1 MDESLGDDDSI
12 GVLDSGTNREE
23 IISLI
28 GNKIEN
34 VDGQSVIRVQTKYYV
49 WQSKLGLLDE
59 GNNGSRYVTNIL
71 VQAESGS
78 LAHDA
83 TFQTTLVDDNMSLQL
98 VFRNEAN
105 DDLPYG
111 TKTIFQQLITAEPD
125 DGRTIAT
132 DFEDMMRSRSDNMT
146 IRPVSM
152 MIVPLPFRARTIV
165 KKTIYPVFITGREI
179 SGLRSR
185 CNTCNHLDTSTP
197 RVEPVPYHYV
207 RIQEDRE
214 DTQRYQ
220 ESEFS
225 GATFSPSYK
234 KMNKEGQE
242 DTNRRQAEE
251 RQMRE
256 ELEEMR
262 RAATAREERA
272 RIAEQES
279 KERSKQASK
288 YAKVAKA
295 ARDAALQE
303 AEDIRRAQEHDQVV
317 QEENFERMEADLRD
331 KEARMRREIAKEN
344 EERIAKLVS
353 EKMEEAMAAM
363 NLANQQTLAA
373 GTVSGNAEQQCIL
386 PSISTTYDTNSFTE
400 SSLASAINVGT
411 SNPASFQAGQPQQ
424 LRAELRLLAIN
435 ANEKHPLTVTNISP
449 RKRKDRENGH
459 KDGDNAD
466 IETSP
471 SKYFCNDSNHL
482 N

>member
-1 MDESLGDDDSI
+1 MMQLSI
-12 GVLDSGTNREE
+12 
-23 IISLI
+23 
-28 GNKIEN
+28 
-34 VDGQSVIRVQTKYYV
+34 
-49 WQSKLGLLDE
+49 
-59 GNNGSRYVTNIL
+59 
-71 VQAESGS
+71 
-78 LAHDA
+78 
-83 TFQTTLVDDNMSLQL
+83 VDDNMSFQL

-105 DDLPYG
+105 DDLPNG

-125 DGRTIAT
+125 DGRIIAT

-152 MIVPLPFRARTIV
+152 MIVPLPFCARTIV

-214 DTQRYQ
+214 DTQHYQ

-242 DTNRRQAEE
+242 DTNRCQAEE

-279 KERSKQASK
+279 KERSKHASSK
-288 YAKVAKA
+288 GRSI
-295 ARDAALQE
+295 ARG
-303 AEDIRRAQEHDQVV
+303 RRYSQ
-317 QEENFERMEADLRD
+317 
-331 KEARMRREIAKEN
+331 
-344 EERIAKLVS
+344 
-353 EKMEEAMAAM
+353 
-363 NLANQQTLAA
+363 
-373 GTVSGNAEQQCIL
+373 G
-386 PSISTTYDTNSFTE
+386 P
-400 SSLASAINVGT
+400 
-411 SNPASFQAGQPQQ
+411 
-424 LRAELRLLAIN
+424 
-435 ANEKHPLTVTNISP
+435 
-449 RKRKDRENGH
+449 
-459 KDGDNAD
+459 
-466 IETSP
+466 
-471 SKYFCNDSNHL
+471 
-482 N
+482 